1 MNERPRTLSPSK
13 PWPAEPVGGSHDVTA
28 EEACMLAQLM
38 FPNADSWATP
48 KPKPR
53 PLPRRISYTMLLR
66 EIFQQVEDKAEAQK
80 LVDRIRCVG
89 VPGQWSVGIYIHGEG
104 VVNPIPYRT
113 FKTYGEGF

>member
-1 MNERPRTLSPSK
+1 MYARPADVSECRLVGNAKAQASAFSER
-13 PWPAEPVGGSHDVTA
+13 D
-28 EEACMLAQLM
+28 QLHH
-38 FPNADSWATP
+38 AA
-48 KPKPR
+48 
-53 PLPRRISYTMLLR
+53 R

-113 FKTYGEGF
+113 FKTYGEGFSQLLGWLRTRNFQLYDS